1 LFNGVTLI
9 ASIGIAGYAQRKRIG
24 SVEKK
29 LSASALAGPV
39 EATLGDAGATRLA
52 PLQAHPVPTPD
63 LLDRAHKTIGRIST
77 AIAAINGAE
86 NDQARERAWRAAMA
100 DEAIGAEVRRL
111 TKPVAR

>member
-24 SVEKK
+24 SIEKR
-29 LSASALAGPV
+29 LSSSALAGPV
-39 EATLGDAGATRLA
+39 KASSGDAGATKA
-52 PLQAHPVPTPD
+52 ASLQAHPVPTPD
-63 LLDRAHKTIGRIST
+63 LLDRAHNTVGRVST
-77 AIAAINGAE
+77 AITSISEAE

-111 TKPVAR
+111 TRPAAR